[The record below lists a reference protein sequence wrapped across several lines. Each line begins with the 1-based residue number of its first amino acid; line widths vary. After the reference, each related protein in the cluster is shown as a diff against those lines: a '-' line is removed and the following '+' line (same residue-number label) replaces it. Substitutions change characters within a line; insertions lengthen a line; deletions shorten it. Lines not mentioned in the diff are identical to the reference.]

1 MKTPQLIERLK
12 HNWTIKVM
20 CFVVAFFIYLFYNI
34 STLDTKTLSIPLEIK
49 QEGEVLLTS
58 LPTHFVRVTVRGK
71 PEDIV
76 QISEQDFSAFLDL
89 NAYVEAGSFSIPVS
103 LQVSK
108 QATLFSPLEFSC
120 KPERVTLNLDKKMLS
135 YIPVSP
141 SFTGDLQKGYELES
155 FKIEPAY
162 IEALGPEKI
171 ILAIKEFKTKEV
183 SLENASAS
191 FVQSV
196 DIINTNNFVS
206 FDPNINFSVH
216 VAIKKIFTTKD
227 FRANLGYFSG
237 LSENLFVED
246 AFPSYTLSLRG
257 FINDIEDFSLDV
269 NSLYVDLSEIDEA
282 GVYELPLEL
291 NLPTDFE
298 VLEFEPQSIVIE
310 LKEKQLAI
318 ED

>member
-1 MKTPQLIERLK
+1 M
-12 HNWTIKVM
+12 
-20 CFVVAFFIYLFYNI
+20 LFR
-34 STLDTKTLSIPLEIK
+34 S
-49 QEGEVLLTS
+49 
-58 LPTHFVRVTVRGK
+58 
-71 PEDIV
+71 
-76 QISEQDFSAFLDL
+76 
-89 NAYVEAGSFSIPVS
+89 
-103 LQVSK
+103 
-108 QATLFSPLEFSC
+108 
-120 KPERVTLNLDKKMLS
+120 
-135 YIPVSP
+135 SP

-237 LSENLFVED
+237 LSENLLVED

-257 FINDIEDFSLDV
+257 FINDIEDFSLDA

-282 GVYELPLEL
+282 GIYELPLEF

-298 VLEFEPQSIVIE
+298 VLEFEPKNIVIE